1 LQPWVHYVPIKRDFS
16 DLVTQARY
24 VVDSRNEAQMQAIV
38 KNANQWCRAKM
49 SMGQFAIDTLWMLL
63 TYLRLVEPVMNDWKN
78 LPSSQEWM
86 PVTPDKER
94 YFLS

>member
-1 LQPWVHYVPIKRDFS
+1 MK
-16 DLVTQARY
+16 
-24 VVDSRNEAQMQAIV
+24 AIV

-63 TYLRLVEPVMNDWKN
+63 SYVRLIEPVMNDWKN
-78 LPSSQEWM
+78 IPSSQKWM

-94 YFLS
+94 YFLPRLKREDYSFPGLESSFDA